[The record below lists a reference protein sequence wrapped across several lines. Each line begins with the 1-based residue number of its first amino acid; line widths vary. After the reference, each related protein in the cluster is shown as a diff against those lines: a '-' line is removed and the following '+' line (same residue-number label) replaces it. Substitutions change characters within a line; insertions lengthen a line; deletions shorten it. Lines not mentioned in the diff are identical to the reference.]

1 MLDDLFRIIK
11 ICLSAGRA
19 ATQTDKQMASTFSH
33 WPHSNFDLGSAY
45 VPLPETVLNDLMAD
59 EAQDI
64 STLTSDWATE
74 LMNDCL
80 YSGNGFFILDGSS
93 YQELDPDQRIH
104 LTKRLAPCL
113 GNPIVHHSKHL
124 KQDLVTNVKDAGVRF
139 TSSKDQNFSSSNQ
152 EAIEHTES
160 TELPNPIGAFL
171 LHNIQPAYKGGANR
185 FVNAY
190 TLLDRLAEID
200 PANIDVLRRPFF
212 FDTAR
217 GERVESPIVSYDDQ
231 GNLDFRW
238 MYAFIENGRPYTK
251 HWDDQVQ
258 SVIDATLSA
267 MEELRITVTLA
278 RGDII
283 VVNNRMM
290 LHARDAFENHPDHP
304 PRWLLRTWFK

>member
-1 MLDDLFRIIK
+1 MTRRIA
-11 ICLSAGRA
+11 LMTSA
-19 ATQTDKQMASTFSH
+19 FSL
-33 WPHSNFDLGSAY
+33 WPSSDFDLGNAY
-45 VPLPETVLNDLMAD
+45 VPLPETALNDFLANEGQEVSESTMAW
-59 EAQDI
+59 A
-64 STLTSDWATE
+64 SD
-74 LMNDCL
+74 LMNDRI
-80 YSGNGFFILDGSS
+80 YGGNGFFILDGNS
-93 YQELDPDQRIH
+93 YPECDPDQRIH
-104 LTKRLAPCL
+104 MTKRLAPCL
-113 GNPIVHHSKHL
+113 GKPIVHHSKHL

-152 EAIEHTES
+152 EAVEHTES

-200 PANIDVLRRPFF
+200 PGYIEVLKRSFF

-217 GERVESPIVSYDDQ
+217 GERVEAPIVSFDDQ

-251 HWDDQVQ
+251 HWDNYVQ
-258 SVIDATLSA
+258 NAIDATRRL

-278 RGDII
+278 KGDII

-290 LHARDAFENHPDHP
+290 LHARDGFENHPDHP
-304 PRWLLRTWFK
+304 PRWLLRSWFE